1 MSITLF
7 FVDAFTSAL
16 DRGIASANDIIRHV
30 TPEVL
35 SIHLPRNLW
44 ARLLTACLGAS
55 RVDATTIVDTVGI
68 PNLCEHMPK
77 PLLWTCLADI
87 AAVALGGARLPVIAP
102 APAMTTASTASM
114 PPATTFGS
122 SAAAAGM
129 ATTIGLLATT
139 PAPAVPSSP
148 SSAASAKPARGSSP
162 DMLLPPPPASTRPP
176 TGPIEAVLPPPPDA
190 PITDGGRAPTRPP
203 VRGLGTSRIAS
214 AAGASSRR
222 PQAGVQPTG
231 PGPAVPSPRSTVTP
245 TSMPAQTP
253 RRDDLDFEIETDLR
267 ADWKGK
273 DPIPVDDE
281 QLVDWSA
288 NEETSTGSSFDR
300 NKR

>member
-1 MSITLF
+1 VSISLF

-44 ARLLTACLGAS
+44 ARLLTACLGAA

-77 PLLWTCLADI
+77 PLLWTCLAEI
-87 AAVALGGARLPVIAP
+87 AATALGGAKLASAASAASASAALAP
-102 APAMTTASTASM
+102 AAALY
-114 PPATTFGS
+114 GS

-129 ATTIGLLATT
+129 TTTIGLLATP
-139 PAPAVPSSP
+139 PAPAMPSA
-148 SSAASAKPARGSSP
+148 SATVTATAKPARGSSP
-162 DMLLPPPPASTRPP
+162 DMLLPPPPASTRAP

-190 PITDGGRAPTRPP
+190 PITDGSQRAPTRPP
-203 VRGLGTSRIAS
+203 MRGLGTSRISS

-222 PQAGVQPTG
+222 PQAGVLPTG
-231 PGPAVPSPRSTVTP
+231 PVPVVPAPRSTVTP

-288 NEETSTGSSFDR
+288 NEETASGSSIDPT
-300 NKR
+300 KR